1 MKTDILTAFGKRIR
15 QLRTTHNLSQEQ
27 LAERTGF
34 HRNYIGMIERGER
47 NPALLNIYVFA
58 QAFNISISEL
68 FNINHI
74 DSHDETD
81 RRF

>member
-1 MKTDILTAFGKRIR
+1 MKTDILTIFGKRIR

-47 NPALLNIYVFA
+47 NPALHNIHIFA
-58 QAFNISISEL
+58 QAFDISIAEL
-68 FNINHI
+68 FHLNQA
-74 DSHDETD
+74 DQYEAD
-81 RRF
+81 